1 MDYPETEN
9 YGKSVQFREAL
20 ENFQFG
26 EWQKGLVQ
34 LNELMERYPFDLELR
49 ALNQEM
55 QLRARIDND
64 EVKDNQRVTSRKF
77 SYYAVRVGLAV
88 IVLLGV
94 IIGFNSYAGWVQE
107 QWQKVQDRAKQ
118 ESFVLE
124 LSAKFRNG
132 QSLYQAGYYDD
143 ALVLFNQIKEADPQY
158 EQLDFYIDESNK
170 LAALDEAY
178 NRALDLVKAEN
189 YQEAYDVFKS
199 ISDQRSNFRD
209 VLIRINDLEK
219 NFLIVDAL
227 DEANKAFQEQR
238 WGDAINGYEYIRN
251 LDPAFY
257 SQDVDQFLYRS
268 YVFAAEGALAQDIQT
283 LDTLKTAEEYFG
295 RALTLQPQNP
305 EIRALR
311 AMAREAYDIR
321 LANSYLDNAEK
332 VLTSQPDSLNALKIA
347 ETYFNQALKIR
358 PNDDAVL
365 QKRKLAQLY
374 LEAIDNYQLGFW
386 DNVIEIMSTVY
397 QADPDYASG
406 TSRQT
411 LYEALVARSRTNF
424 AIGDYTNALEDA
436 QNAALIAQESPDSL
450 LRLYESQLLV
460 AEAHGLLSNF
470 RDSVLIYQAAI
481 ELSDI
486 GARALAEN
494 PALAEAI
501 ESASSLAARGDYKA
515 AYIAYRDA
523 LRKSGEVYIAVTHKV
538 EEGEY
543 LTQLARKYN
552 TTVQAILDAN
562 GLTNR
567 NRIELGDELIIP
579 TLP

>member
-268 YVFAAEGALAQDIQT
+268 YVFAAEEALAQDIQT
-283 LDTLKTAEEYFG
+283 LDTLKTAEEYFC

>member
-94 IIGFNSYAGWVQE
+94 IIGFNYYAGWVQE

-178 NRALDLVKAEN
+178 NRALDLVKAEK
-189 YQEAYDVFKS
+189 YQESYDVFKS

-238 WGDAINGYEYIRN
+238 WGDAINGYE
-251 LDPAFY
+251 
-257 SQDVDQFLYRS
+257 
-268 YVFAAEGALAQDIQT
+268 
-283 LDTLKTAEEYFG
+283 
-295 RALTLQPQNP
+295 
-305 EIRALR
+305 
-311 AMAREAYDIR
+311 
-321 LANSYLDNAEK
+321 
-332 VLTSQPDSLNALKIA
+332 
-347 ETYFNQALKIR
+347 
-358 PNDDAVL
+358 
-365 QKRKLAQLY
+365 
-374 LEAIDNYQLGFW
+374 
-386 DNVIEIMSTVY
+386 
-397 QADPDYASG
+397 
-406 TSRQT
+406 
-411 LYEALVARSRTNF
+411 
-424 AIGDYTNALEDA
+424 
-436 QNAALIAQESPDSL
+436 
-450 LRLYESQLLV
+450 
-460 AEAHGLLSNF
+460 
-470 RDSVLIYQAAI
+470 
-481 ELSDI
+481 
-486 GARALAEN
+486 
-494 PALAEAI
+494 
-501 ESASSLAARGDYKA
+501 
-515 AYIAYRDA
+515 
-523 LRKSGEVYIAVTHKV
+523 
-538 EEGEY
+538 
-543 LTQLARKYN
+543 
-552 TTVQAILDAN
+552 
-562 GLTNR
+562 
-567 NRIELGDELIIP
+567 
-579 TLP
+579 

>member
-94 IIGFNSYAGWVQE
+94 IIGFNYYAGWVQE

-178 NRALDLVKAEN
+178 NRALDLVKAEK

-268 YVFAAEGALAQDIQT
+268 YVFAAEEALAQDIQT

-501 ESASSLAARGDYKA
+501 ESASSLAVRGDYKA

>member
-94 IIGFNSYAGWVQE
+94 IIGFNYYAGWVQE

-178 NRALDLVKAEN
+178 NRALDLVKAEK
-189 YQEAYDVFKS
+189 YQESYDVFKS